1 MDETMRFRATST
13 EIVQAE
19 TELLGTVTLR
29 VLPTVN
35 KCSGSHRPDRQGIQ
49 P

>member
-19 TELLGTVTLR
+19 TELLGTVTPR
-29 VLPTVN
+29 VLSTAN
-35 KCSGSHRPDRQGIQ
+35 KCFGSHQPDRQGIQ